1 MRWCA
6 SHLMRLVAVAL
17 LTTGVA
23 LRVRAEEPSAAPQ
36 PVPPEWADL
45 SEAYDSKAGVS
56 DAPVDKLTLPLDHY
70 ESGRVRAVLRAAQ
83 ATRTDD
89 GFVRALRVRIELF
102 DEAGQDNGVII
113 AENALFNHETRRGYC
128 RGAVSFHR
136 QDVEISGRD
145 LYWSMPQQRVV
156 VIADARMVV
165 KELQRKRGGKR

>member
-1 MRWCA
+1 MRWCVNN
-6 SHLMRLVAVAL
+6 LMRLVAVVL
-17 LTTGVA
+17 LTGVA
-23 LRVRAEEPSAAPQ
+23 VRIRAEEPSAAPQ
-36 PVPPEWADL
+36 PAPPAWADL

-56 DAPVDKLTLPLDHY
+56 DAPVEKLTLPLEHY

-102 DEAGQDNGVII
+102 DEAGKNDGVIV
-113 AENALFNHETRRGYC
+113 AENALFNMESKRGYC
-128 RGAVSFHR
+128 RGAVSVLR

-165 KELQRKRGGKR
+165 KDLKRKRGGKR